1 MENKEMDIA
10 TLVSKKFVVPGVII
24 LILLILLATL
34 PLYGSAYNVIL
45 LTAILMYVILTVSWA
60 FFSGPTGY
68 ISLAPAAFFGVGIY
82 TTAVLGKELPLLA
95 VVVAAGLITFVL
107 ALLVG
112 LITLR
117 LRGIYFAIFTFGL
130 VVLIKELLL
139 FWEVIVTRTRGRFVV
154 LVDNNTIY
162 YVILGILVVLIVTA
176 YFIRRSKFGLAMQS
190 IGENEEAA
198 AHMGVNVTL
207 VKIITF
213 AISALF
219 MGAVGA
225 IMATRWT
232 YVDPYVAFNPLFS
245 FLPVLMA
252 IFGGIGT
259 FYGPILGAAIFA
271 YLEELL
277 LTKFPYYYMLT
288 FGIILVVVILYLPGG
303 LVGVIQRLRQRWQK
317 GGLARRNADT

>member
-1 MENKEMDIA
+1 MY
-10 TLVSKKFVVPGVII
+10 II
-24 LILLILLATL
+24 L
-34 PLYGSAYNVIL
+34 S
-45 LTAILMYVILTVSWA
+45 MSWA

-82 TTAVLGKELPLLA
+82 TTAVLGKALPLLA
-95 VVVAAGLITFVL
+95 TVAAAGLINFIL

-139 FWEVIVTRTRGRFVV
+139 FWEITITGTRGRFVV
-154 LVDNNTIY
+154 LVDNTTIY
-162 YVILGILVVLIVTA
+162 YVIFGIGVQLLLTT
-176 YFIRRSKFGLAMQS
+176 YLIRRSKFGLAMQS
-190 IGENEEAA
+190 IGENEDAA
-198 AHMGVNVTL
+198 VHMGVNVTL

-213 AISALF
+213 GISAIF
-219 MGAVGA
+219 MGAAGA

-252 IFGGIGT
+252 IFGGLGQ
-259 FYGPILGAAIFA
+259 FYGPIVGAAIFA

-288 FGIILVVVILYLPGG
+288 FGIILVVVILYLPDG
-303 LVGVIQRLRQRWQK
+303 LIGLIQRLRQRLQK
-317 GGLARRNADT
+317 GGLTGEHANT